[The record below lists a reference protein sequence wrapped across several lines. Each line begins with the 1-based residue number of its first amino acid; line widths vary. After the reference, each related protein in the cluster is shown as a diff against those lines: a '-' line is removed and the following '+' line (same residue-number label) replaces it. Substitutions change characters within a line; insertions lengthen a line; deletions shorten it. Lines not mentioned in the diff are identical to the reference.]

1 MINLSTMA
9 ARHPMHSKAGQAI
22 DQKMRDHYETVWQGG
37 DAWSFENSEF
47 EQSRYNHQLAMLSGK
62 RYGAAL
68 EIGCGSGCFTRRLGL
83 ISDRVVALDISA
95 AAIERARAQVE
106 KLPPGAIEL
115 RVANIM
121 DVDLD
126 AEGPWDLI
134 VFSETIY
141 CLGWLYPMFEV
152 AFLVSRIFESL
163 RSGGQLLLANTYGAE
178 KDWLLRPWLIN
189 TYRDLCCNVGFRLER
204 EDLFRGN
211 KEGIE
216 MTVLMSLFAKGETAD
231 A

>member
-1 MINLSTMA
+1 MGPTV
-9 ARHPMHSKAGQAI
+9 GQAI
-22 DQKMRDHYETVWQGG
+22 DQKMRNHYESVWQGG

-47 EQSRYNHQLAMLSGK
+47 EQSRYDHQLAMLSGK
-62 RYGAAL
+62 RYRSSL

-106 KLPPGAIEL
+106 TLPAGAIDL

-121 DVDLD
+121 DVDLNS
-126 AEGPWDLI
+126 EGPWDLI

-141 CLGWLYPMFEV
+141 CLGWLYSMFDV
-152 AFLVSRIFESL
+152 AFLVSKILESL
-163 RSGGQLLLANTYGAE
+163 RTGGQLLLANTYGAE

-189 TYRDLCCNVGFRLER
+189 TYRDLCCNVGFQLER
-204 EDLFRGN
+204 EELYRGN

-216 MTVLMSLFAKGETAD
+216 MSVLMSLFAKGETTD